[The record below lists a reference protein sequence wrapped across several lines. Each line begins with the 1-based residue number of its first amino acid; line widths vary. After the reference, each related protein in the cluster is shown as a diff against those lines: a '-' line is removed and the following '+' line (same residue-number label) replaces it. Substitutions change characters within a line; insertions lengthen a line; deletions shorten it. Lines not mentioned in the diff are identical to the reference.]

1 MSFIGVIGAIAKPI
15 LAPIFGLIDK
25 AVVDKDEALK
35 IKSELEGAVVEIQK
49 VTLEGAR
56 DIVIAEA
63 QGESWLQ
70 RNWRPMFMVF
80 LMFFIGS
87 SVIAGAFGYGAEVKA
102 GWDAI
107 PQPAWT
113 LSQIGLGGYIG
124 GRTVEKVTK
133 TVTGK
138 GVIQHA
144 KDFINWKK

>member
-1 MSFIGVIGAIAKPI
+1 MSLIGVVGAIAKPI

-25 AVVDKDEALK
+25 AVVDKDAALQ
-35 IKSELEGAVVEIQK
+35 IKAQLEGAVVEIQK

-70 RNWRPMFMVF
+70 RCWRPLFMVF

-87 SVIAGAFGYGAEVKA
+87 SVIAGAFGYGDAVKA

-107 PQPAWT
+107 PQPAWS
-113 LSQIGLGGYIG
+113 LAQISLGGYIG

-138 GVIQHA
+138 GVIEHA
-144 KDFINWKK
+144 KGLFNKK